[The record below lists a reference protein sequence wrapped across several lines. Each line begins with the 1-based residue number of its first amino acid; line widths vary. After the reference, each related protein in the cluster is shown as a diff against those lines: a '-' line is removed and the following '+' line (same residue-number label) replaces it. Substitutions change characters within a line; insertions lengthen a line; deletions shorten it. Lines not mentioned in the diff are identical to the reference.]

1 MNNELIFNNRASVIN
16 EENLTCD
23 NCHEHTIFFL
33 KDNYHEFSMG
43 LSTVLE
49 CVMFAIRKGDLP
61 KLPDTWLDLIDSQYR
76 TQYSIDKN
84 LCYHDYHKKK

>member
-1 MNNELIFNNRASVIN
+1 MNKKMTFNNRATVKAGERVN
-16 EENLTCD
+16 CD
-23 NCHEHTIFFL
+23 KCYEHTVFFL

-61 KLPDTWLDLIDSQYR
+61 KLPNSWLDMIDNLYR
-76 TQYSIDKN
+76 TNYSNDKD
-84 LCYHDYHKKK
+84 LCYHDYHKKE